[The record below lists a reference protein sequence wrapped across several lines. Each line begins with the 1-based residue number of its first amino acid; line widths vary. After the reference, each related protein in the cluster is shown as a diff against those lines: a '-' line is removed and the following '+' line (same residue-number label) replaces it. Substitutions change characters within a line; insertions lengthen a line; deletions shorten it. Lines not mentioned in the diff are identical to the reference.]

1 MKFYSI
7 TYCDYEGVNR
17 YELFTN
23 KREAMKKH
31 AKLKH
36 HENTEGL
43 DSWVSYVSGI
53 KTHELD
59 KLNKKTVIKMFN
71 EI

>member
-7 TYCDYEGVNR
+7 TWCDYEGINR
-17 YELFTN
+17 YALFSN

-43 DSWVSYVSGI
+43 DTWASYVSDI
-53 KTHELD
+53 KMHELD
-59 KLNKKTVIKMFN
+59 KLNKKTVIEMF
-71 EI
+71 EQI